1 MAARGPAEIPAM
13 PRAAREIVLARLFP
27 EDRIDMSG
35 EHKADNGIG
44 TLSEQS
50 LHAALKQWYV
60 YPGDQL
66 EVPVDGYIVDI
77 VRQGLLIEVQ
87 TSGFASIKGKLRD
100 LVQHHRVL
108 LVYPVASHKW
118 IVRQSGDGKEQLG
131 RRKSPK
137 RGRLE
142 QVFSELVSLPH
153 LVRCPAFSL
162 EVVLVQEEEVRRKD
176 GRGSWRRRGWSI
188 HDRRLLAVD
197 EQFPLSFPS
206 SYLAT
211 VPSGLPVPFTSRDLG
226 RALDVPLRLAG
237 QMAYCL
243 RKMGVLHVVG
253 KRGNAY
259 LYEAADGDDR
269 L

>member
-1 MAARGPAEIPAM
+1 LSQDCIG
-13 PRAAREIVLARLFP
+13 
-27 EDRIDMSG
+27 MSG
-35 EHKADNGIG
+35 EDRADSGIG

-50 LHAALKQWYV
+50 LHAALKQWYAQ
-60 YPGDQL
+60 PGDRL
-66 EVPVDGYIVDI
+66 EAPVDRYIVDI

-108 LVYPVASHKW
+108 LVYPVAAHKW

-142 QVFSELVSLPH
+142 QVFSELVSFPH
-153 LVRCPAFSL
+153 LVRCPTFSL

-206 SYLAT
+206 SYLGM
-211 VPSGLPVPFTSRDLG
+211 VPPGLPVPFTSRDLG
-226 RALDVPLRLAG
+226 RALDVPRRLAG

-243 RKMGVLHVVG
+243 REMAVLHVVG
-253 KRGNAY
+253 KRGHAY
-259 LYEAADGDDR
+259 LYQAADGGDR
-269 L
+269 P

>member
-1 MAARGPAEIPAM
+1 MGS
-13 PRAAREIVLARLFP
+13 
-27 EDRIDMSG
+27 D
-35 EHKADNGIG
+35 HNTKNGIG
-44 TLSEQS
+44 TLSEHS
-50 LHAALKQWYV
+50 LHAALKQWYAQ
-60 YPGDQL
+60 PGDQL

-87 TSGFASIKGKLRD
+87 TSGFASIRGKLRD

-142 QVFSELVSLPH
+142 QVFSELVSFPH

-162 EVVLVQEEEVRRKD
+162 EVALVQEEEVRRKD

-188 HDRRLLAVD
+188 YDRRLLAVD
-197 EQFPLSFPS
+197 DRVPLSFPS
-206 SYLAT
+206 SYLAM
-211 VPSGLPVPFTSRDLG
+211 VPSGLPVPFTSRDLARTLG
-226 RALDVPLRLAG
+226 VPRRLAG

-243 RKMGVLHVVG
+243 RKMGVLHAVG
-253 KRGNAY
+253 KQGNAY
-259 LYEAADGDDR
+259 LYEAAEGDDCP
-269 L
+269 